1 MSDGL
6 FLESVREVAKKYPTV
21 EFKEMIIDNTCM
33 QVPVVITNTARLYSI
48 TALLISFSF
57 SFSFFSFLFCHATA
71 GPEPQAVRR
80 PGTAGLLS
88 L

>member
-33 QVPVVITNTARLYSI
+33 QVPASSSPALPGSI
-48 TALLISFSF
+48 
-57 SFSFFSFLFCHATA
+57 H
-71 GPEPQAVRR
+71 
-80 PGTAGLLS
+80 
-88 L
+88 